1 MASAAESAAT
11 QQQYLA
17 QVALT
22 ATMTTATSN
31 LAQSVPDPTSPTFR
45 AGVQAIIDQLAQVS
59 ASIAR
64 DYYQQ
69 VRMDA
74 GIKAPVRIR
83 PVSAPPVSLI
93 NASLDYG
100 LRADN
105 SGTSADFQA
114 AVQRRLDAANQKI
127 LADVAR
133 EQIATAVAGDEL
145 AIGFRRVP
153 RPDACAFCILMATR
167 STSRE
172 GLAATLSAG
181 SNNNNRGIKYG
192 GSEHFGIYKS
202 RAAAEG
208 KAFVHDFI
216 GEGTAKFHDNCH
228 CVVEPVFS
236 PVEKL
241 PAWLEDARQ
250 LYKNTGVDPSRP
262 DDTSLNAFRRALNA
276 QRSGNGGP
284 TSPIAPAVPLRP
296 ASMQPQMTA
305 LLAQID
311 ASMRRSVA

>member
-1 MASAAESAAT
+1 MASAAEAAAT

-22 ATMTTATSN
+22 ATMTNATAN

-69 VRMDA
+69 VRIDA
-74 GIKAPVRIR
+74 GIKTPIRIQPV
-83 PVSAPPVSLI
+83 PAPPPSLI
-93 NASLDYG
+93 NASIDYG
-100 LRADN
+100 LRADR
-105 SGTSADFQA
+105 SGTPADFQA
-114 AVQRRLDAANQKI
+114 AVQKRLDAANQKI
-127 LADVAR
+127 LADIAR
-133 EQIATAVAGDEL
+133 EQVATAVAGDEL

-167 STSRE
+167 SSKRE
-172 GLAATLSAG
+172 GLAAALPTG
-181 SNNNNRGIKYG
+181 SNNNNRGITYAG
-192 GSEHFGIYKS
+192 VEHFGVYKS
-202 RAAAEG
+202 RASASG
-208 KAFVHDFI
+208 TGFVRDFI
-216 GEGTAKFHDNCH
+216 GEGTAKFHNHCH

-250 LYKNTGVDPSRP
+250 LYAKTDGG
-262 DDTSLNAFRRALNA
+262 LNGFRRALYA
-276 QRSGNGGP
+276 QRSGKDGP
-284 TSPIAPAVPLRP
+284 SSPITPALPARP
-296 ASMQPQMTA
+296 TPAQPQIA
-305 LLAQID
+305 AFLAELD
-311 ASMRRSVA
+311 AAVRRAAA